1 MENFKSWHVWVYYE
15 KVCTLDIPEAD
26 VSGVD
31 LEVEVLVILV
41 YSNNFSYLKLSVQKV
56 GQGRS
61 YW

>member
-1 MENFKSWHVWVYYE
+1 MQIEFTMKNW
-15 KVCTLDIPEAD
+15 CTLDMPEAD

-41 YSNNFSYLKLSVQKV
+41 YSNNFYYNLLNYLKLSVQKV

-61 YW
+61 SC

>member
-1 MENFKSWHVWVYYE
+1 MHIEFTVYYE